1 MKDVRNMVEA
11 KAVRTDGK
19 AVLSTYQDSIMYV
32 NDTFLNLT
40 GYCKNQLINRS
51 AQEVIHNLLRATVDI
66 TNIKPEDEPI
76 TCFIFTRTLE
86 PIEVAISKKV
96 EFHEEIFIISEIP
109 NSRLYE
115 KIHDTDRMFSDNK
128 MGICIISAPDLILL
142 KANQFFLKMLNE
154 PFDVNEKAIGHR
166 IEDIVSDDMRNE
178 LFGKEPKDLINT
190 KQSFYGERYTK
201 IIRKGN
207 KCFHNSMVIPYM
219 QGDQVKYLIAF
230 YIEVTEYVR
239 ERERAQEQKRMA
251 EQQKEQLETI
261 LENMSDGLIITD
273 KNQNVLIMNAAAR
286 AVYPDPDMS
295 NNMSDW
301 FKMINVVDQEG
312 NPIAMENMPS
322 HRAARGERVRN
333 FRTNIM
339 GPHGLVHVEYSS
351 APLYDTEGNISMII
365 NCSRNVTEEV
375 RSAQLVSNKHEQLLK
390 AEMEKNDALKKA
402 IKLKDD
408 FLSLISHEFKTP
420 ITVIISAIQAMEHLC
435 WEQFSDKAR
444 RFIGRIKQNAFR
456 QLRLVN
462 NLLEITKIESGQ
474 MKLKNGNYDI
484 IFLASSITESVQE
497 YANQKGL
504 NLHFASPM
512 KSKIMW
518 IDDEKLERIL
528 LNLLSN
534 AIKFTPKGRSIFV
547 RVYQTDLDHRD
558 MIALEVED
566 EGIGISEDKQ
576 KIIFE
581 KFIQVDSSLTRQAEG
596 TGLGLSLVKLFVEAL
611 DGVICLESYVGR
623 GSKFTVYLPVQQ
635 VDLHPTN
642 TQDVQTLDNRLIQ
655 SVKIEFSDLY

>member
-1 MKDVRNMVEA
+1 
-11 KAVRTDGK
+11 
-19 AVLSTYQDSIMYV
+19 
-32 NDTFLNLT
+32 
-40 GYCKNQLINRS
+40 
-51 AQEVIHNLLRATVDI
+51 
-66 TNIKPEDEPI
+66 
-76 TCFIFTRTLE
+76 
-86 PIEVAISKKV
+86 
-96 EFHEEIFIISEIP
+96 
-109 NSRLYE
+109 
-115 KIHDTDRMFSDNK
+115 
-128 MGICIISAPDLILL
+128 
-142 KANQFFLKMLNE
+142 
-154 PFDVNEKAIGHR
+154 
-166 IEDIVSDDMRNE
+166 
-178 LFGKEPKDLINT
+178 
-190 KQSFYGERYTK
+190 
-201 IIRKGN
+201 
-207 KCFHNSMVIPYM
+207 
-219 QGDQVKYLIAF
+219 
-230 YIEVTEYVR
+230 
-239 ERERAQEQKRMA
+239 MA

-261 LENMSDGLIITD
+261 LENMSDSLIITD
-273 KNQNVLIMNAAAR
+273 KNQNILLMNAAAR
-286 AVYPDPDMS
+286 AVYPDPDIF

-301 FKMINVVDQEG
+301 FRMINVVDEEG

-497 YANQKGL
+497 YADQKGL
-504 NLHFASPM
+504 NLHFVSPM

-534 AIKFTPKGRSIFV
+534 AIKFTPKGKSIFV
-547 RVYQTDLDHRD
+547 RVYKTVFDYRD